1 MEEREVKAIRNEVKT
16 LIDKYGG
23 LEPIIKILMETATNE
38 SKNNISIRLEAAKI
52 LSEFLNLMK

>member
-1 MEEREVKAIRNEVKT
+1 MEEKEVKAIRNEVKT

-38 SKNNISIRLEAAKI
+38 NKNNIQVRLEAMRVLVEL
-52 LSEFLNLMK
+52 LSFTK